1 MGDQDL
7 MASCTGGVGA
17 SSSAEDAATVCAQT
31 NHSSDCSSEAHEA
44 EGRAAE
50 RRVAES
56 SADADGPDN
65 SGRLVAESSA
75 DADARTRYRIEIVK
89 NTATPESTAQD
100 TSVLLLD
107 AAPVFKALLD
117 DRAAGVPVGV
127 IARRFHDAFVQ
138 AIADVA
144 ELCRALY
151 GIGTVALSGG
161 VFMNRHLI
169 EHALEALERA
179 GFTVAVNRELPPND
193 GCVSY
198 GQAVVAWAANDE
210 KA

>member
-1 MGDQDL
+1 M
-7 MASCTGGVGA
+7 
-17 SSSAEDAATVCAQT
+17 
-31 NHSSDCSSEAHEA
+31 
-44 EGRAAE
+44 
-50 RRVAES
+50 
-56 SADADGPDN
+56 
-65 SGRLVAESSA
+65 
-75 DADARTRYRIEIVK
+75 
-89 NTATPESTAQD
+89 
-100 TSVLLLD
+100 LLLD

-117 DRAAGVPVGV
+117 DRVAGVPVGV

-161 VFMNRHLI
+161 VFMNRYLI